1 MAESKT
7 KPTKASVASYVAA
20 VAGDDRRKDCKALIA
35 LMKKIM
41 KCDPVMWGPSIVGF
55 GSYHYKYESGREG
68 DSCLVGFSARKTE
81 FAIYASADFEGR
93 AELLAKLGKFKG
105 SKGCIYVK
113 RVSDI
118 DQDVLAR
125 LLKACAAELKR
136 RYPSK
141 E

>member
-1 MAESKT
+1 MAENKT
-7 KPTKASVASYVAA
+7 KPTKVSVASYVAA
-20 VAGDDRRKDCKALIA
+20 VANDDRRKDCNALIA
-35 LMKKIM
+35 LMKKVM

-55 GSYHYKYESGREG
+55 GSYHYKYDSGREG
-68 DSCLVGFSARKTE
+68 DSCVVGFSARKTE
-81 FAIYASADFEGR
+81 FAIYASAEFEGR
-93 AELLAKLGKFKG
+93 PALLAKLGKFKG

-118 DQDVLAR
+118 DLEVLAK
-125 LLKACAAELKR
+125 LVKGSAAELKR